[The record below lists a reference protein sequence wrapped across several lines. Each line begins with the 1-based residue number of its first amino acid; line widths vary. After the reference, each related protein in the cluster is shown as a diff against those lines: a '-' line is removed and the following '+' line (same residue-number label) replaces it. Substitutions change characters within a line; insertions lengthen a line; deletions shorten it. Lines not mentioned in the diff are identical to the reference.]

1 MVIMYFV
8 FENTNTSI
16 LFLNTLL
23 AMYLYL
29 YLYFKYKCRKYLYFV
44 FKYFLKV
51 FDRTL
56 TIPYFCYGM
65 QYTVQFRPGKKYK
78 MLWQEKLFAV
88 SFSIFSQ
95 ILVNGSRY
103 FTLNY

>member
-16 LFLNTLL
+16 LFANTLL

-29 YLYFKYKCRKYLYFV
+29 YFKYKFRKYLYFV

-56 TIPYFCYGM
+56 VATIRVEPVFLAIISKTVNNRCYNPINPYIS
-65 QYTVQFRPGKKYK
+65 GK
-78 MLWQEKLFAV
+78 
-88 SFSIFSQ
+88 
-95 ILVNGSRY
+95 ILKRAFQKCMDCS
-103 FTLNY
+103 